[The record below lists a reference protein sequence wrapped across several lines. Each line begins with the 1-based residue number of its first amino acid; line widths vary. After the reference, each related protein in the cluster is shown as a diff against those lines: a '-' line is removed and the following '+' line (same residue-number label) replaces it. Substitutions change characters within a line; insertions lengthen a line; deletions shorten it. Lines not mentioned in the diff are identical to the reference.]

1 MALLRLYQA
10 VSTIYPGGYKHNL
23 PSHNVIEEAKK
34 IELDRADFPLEG
46 ALSYAVG
53 GYKYVLS
60 GVSTRYGHFIGN
72 YDFKLVH
79 KISLKVYRGLNTKKF
94 LVERK
99 S

>member
-72 YDFKLVH
+72 YDFKLVN

-94 LVERK
+94 LVESK